1 MEKRESWGDGTAAP
15 IGAAGR
21 AHARFSLMSPD
32 ARGAAFVSVGS
43 LLLVVMA
50 SVTKE
55 LGVRLPSFELM
66 FVRSAVGFLF
76 VIPVVIRAPLE
87 PFRTKRFG
95 MQFVR
100 GGFGAFGNAC
110 FFWTITHM
118 LLADSMAL
126 QFSRPLFTIPLAL
139 IYLGDAGN
147 IRRTM
152 VSIVGFVGV
161 LLYARPFT
169 AGFDANALVG
179 AVGAFFGALVVVSI
193 KQLSTT
199 ESPRVIMFYYA
210 VWNSVFSLPLAWWV
224 WVTPHASEIPPLL
237 LIGFL
242 GIAGQSMI
250 TKGLTLGDA
259 TALAPLDYSR
269 IVYAAAIGYVL
280 FGEIPGPWSLAGMS
294 LIVAA
299 SIYLVLTDRK
309 RAKS

>member
-1 MEKRESWGDGTAAP
+1 
-15 IGAAGR
+15 
-21 AHARFSLMSPD
+21 
-32 ARGAAFVSVGS
+32 
-43 LLLVVMA
+43 
-50 SVTKE
+50 
-55 LGVRLPSFELM
+55 
-66 FVRSAVGFLF
+66 
-76 VIPVVIRAPLE
+76 
-87 PFRTKRFG
+87 
-95 MQFVR
+95 
-100 GGFGAFGNAC
+100 
-110 FFWTITHM
+110 M

-193 KQLSTT
+193 KQLSAT

-224 WVTPHASEIPPLL
+224 WVTPHASELPPLL

-280 FGEIPGPWSLAGMS
+280 FSEIPGPWSLAGMS